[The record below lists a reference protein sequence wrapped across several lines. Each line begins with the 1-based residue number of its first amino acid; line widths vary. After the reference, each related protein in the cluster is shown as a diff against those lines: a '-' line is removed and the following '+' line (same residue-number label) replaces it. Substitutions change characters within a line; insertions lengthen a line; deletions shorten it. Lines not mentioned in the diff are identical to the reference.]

1 MAFLIWGIK
10 VKLHFLFLLV
20 VTAGILS
27 GFFAE
32 VAAALLALAVH
43 EASHI
48 FTARM
53 LGIAVD
59 ELELLPFGGR
69 MKLKYFYYS
78 TCEEEI
84 MIILAGPMGNLAFAA
99 LFISMIFQNII
110 PRETGYLFIKYHL
123 ALGLFNLLPAL
134 PLDGGR
140 IFMLWLSQ
148 MVSFI
153 SAVRIAARAGKALA
167 LFLLSLFVAT
177 AFEARYNLSFL
188 VAGIFLFLSAAGEEK
203 HASILFISHIARK
216 KENLLKRGLLPMQA
230 LVALAG
236 VPVKQILYRFNPQN
250 FYLVYVVDNRWKLKK
265 CLTETEIFDTIIDK
279 GLDIKVED
287 LL

>member
-10 VKLHFLFLLV
+10 VKLHFLFLMVL
-20 VTAGILS
+20 TAGLLA
-27 GFFAE
+27 GFLVE
-32 VAAALLALAVH
+32 VAAAILALAVH

-48 FTARM
+48 FVARM
-53 LGIAVD
+53 LGIAVE

-69 MKLKYFYYS
+69 MRLKDLYYS

-84 MIILAGPMGNLAFAA
+84 MIILAGPMGNLALAA
-99 LFISMIFQNII
+99 MFMSLIYQNFI
-110 PRETGYLFIKYHL
+110 PWETGYLFIKYQL

-153 SAVRIAARAGKALA
+153 SAVRIAARAGKVLAFFLLA
-167 LFLLSLFVAT
+167 LFAAT
-177 AFEARYNLSFL
+177 AFKARYNVSFL
-188 VAGIFLFLSAAGEEK
+188 VAGIFLFFSAAGEEK
-203 HASILFISHIARK
+203 QAPMIFISHMARK
-216 KENLLKRGLLPMQA
+216 RENLLKRGILPIQA
-230 LVALAG
+230 LVTLAG

-250 FYLVYVVDNRWKLKK
+250 FYLVYVLDKGWKLKK